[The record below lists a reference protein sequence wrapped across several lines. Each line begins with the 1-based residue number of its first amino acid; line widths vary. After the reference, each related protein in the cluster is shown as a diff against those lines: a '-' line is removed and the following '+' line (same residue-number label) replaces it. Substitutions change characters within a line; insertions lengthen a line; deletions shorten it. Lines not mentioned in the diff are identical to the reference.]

1 MARNSVAEGGR
12 EQRRI
17 LQFITVARV
26 TIQPVLRMDETRDE
40 TMALRRV
47 TIPWEKR
54 KIRFNM
60 EEGRGTKEI
69 YTKASCY

>member
-26 TIQPVLRMDETRDE
+26 TIQPALRMDE

-54 KIRFNM
+54 KIWFNM